1 MGTGLVV
8 SGSAEAIQSYPEQ
21 GWLKEIPQMVAK
33 IRRRRA
39 AQKFHAQVVYK
50 IYNLQ
55 KRNTVLVLS
64 RSKTLINE
72 IYRISDLMNY
82 TVKE

>member
-8 SGSAEAIQSYPEQ
+8 SGSVEAIQSYPEQ

-39 AQKFHAQVVYK
+39 AQKFHAQVVY
-50 IYNLQ
+50 
-55 KRNTVLVLS
+55 
-64 RSKTLINE
+64 E
-72 IYRISDLMNY
+72 IYKI
-82 TVKE
+82 TKI